1 MCGNLGLLLV
11 GHDGDAAPEAL
22 LEEMARVVAMR
33 GAQSYGFVAAAGGKS
48 MTMHKAVLTKR
59 DDIATALRRAV
70 RRRKLLSTTSL
81 DARERAAVAEAAL
94 RGYSEWDLRSAV
106 WRFLKTAHGAF
117 GLCATTSLAPGAVVL
132 GSVKQPL
139 IVGVGRGFV
148 AYASERAAVHVGAV
162 GAALKYRY
170 VLAEGDVVSIAPE
183 AAEQGT
189 LGGSGCRLALARVD
203 ADAAVF
209 RDLESTDLCDAERN
223 ALMMRPLPGGPPGDV
238 VGDDLRDL
246 PVLASALARS
256 FRLDTS
262 PNAAAARAFAKA
274 VFDADRMR
282 RSSLDVVVVAVEASL
297 WVAEQWAANARA
309 ACPVLRVVVASA
321 NKALAAL
328 TACES
333 GTHGGATSA
342 HATVFP
348 SGDTPARRCR
358 GAVALAVSH
367 SGQTFPTLNAA
378 RALRDAGAD
387 VFVVAGSLD
396 VQLAEVVKGG
406 QSFRKGA
413 RRSKRVLVTGAGVR
427 LAEAASL
434 TTALTHV
441 LLTELLLAL
450 AAKAPR
456 GSCLLRAGDVK
467 DLETLADACVHDHL
481 PNLCP
486 GPAPRPSRDAH
497 AGARALGER
506 WADHVLEPLACFV
519 LATAYVLVSVTAGT
533 PLVTTAVFY
542 SCGYR
547 SPAVAALD
555 ALLYAFF
562 PVVAALVLR
571 FVQKRTM
578 LARFGRRTIMVLD
591 VPMVHQCAVAFGQ
604 KLFGLSYGLNGV
616 DFAGANPRGHRTAG
630 RANPADHGVHRMLHR
645 VVRGT
650 LVALGV
656 PDGRLKALVDVECAA
671 YLTALQLKS
680 LSNWGVGAELAT
692 VGHHSYVPG
701 VVDAA
706 LIFDAFQRP
715 VFLSEVHHASPRAP
729 DARRL
734 SFLEAPE
741 ARFGAVGPGVVAPRR
756 AARTRGRCWRR
767 TPSWRRSTRAAS
779 RRWSG
784 SSPRVGWLNRP
795 ARSRTASDEKGL
807 DDSRRSWRDLA
818 ARAAAPASARTV
830 RVRELDVSAY
840 AALDMDLSRGGTPW
854 GDHAHFAAATALAV
868 PTAAPSA
875 PSSRAS
881 SPGPGLD
888 LDKSLSGDAPLSLGL
903 DLQRAAPPAAPL
915 PPTDLARLDE
925 VNSEKTKSRD
935 SLEDLDVVLQDSF
948 RQDPPPDDDTAADA
962 ADAAAPATARTRRR
976 PRLSPARRGRVSA
989 PKRAAAARLPHV
1001 DAAAGLGRAQDD
1013 RRWRGPRAA
1022 PSAMAR
1028 ATVALTP
1035 QIQKRMDVLSKVF
1048 EGWEE
1053 DCMNCKAFAASLADW
1068 TTPKGAEVIREGED
1082 AAQPQLLICESGAA
1096 EVFVTTTTK
1105 SGAKKQ
1111 KRVAR
1116 LVAPFYVGEGQ
1127 VIARSVPTATIKAA
1141 QDLAGSRWTSSRA
1154 TSYYGRT
1161 RSRSASRAHT
1171 YNDGLFFGNIDNA
1184 AFFAAFEAFA
1194 KRTFCA
1200 ENVVFLRG
1208 YRDLQTETDAAAAV
1222 ARVER
1227 LFRDHV
1233 DVDASDADNLAV
1245 NVSQKVVR
1253 ESKKNFAAA
1262 READDVAAL
1271 RTVFDKC
1278 AEEIN
1283 QMLTKDIIPNFMNG
1297 DEYRAYLLGAWP
1309 LPKRPPKRRSTACGL
1324 M

>member
-70 RRRKLLSTTSL
+70 RRRVGARALGTRPLLLAAHRRDVLEVGRRRCFGCDLPVMAL
-81 DARERAAVAEAAL
+81 DALRAWLAVRLGRAPPSTGDSCVASGALELLFAAGDCAAAARLALALDDARAGDVALRSAVAAALRRVLDELRDPARAFASSGAKARAVGGSRNCCPRLRSTRERAAVAEAAL

-148 AYASERAAVHVGAV
+148 AYASERAAVHVGAI

-170 VLAEGDVVSIAPE
+170 VLAKGDVVSVAPE
-183 AAEQGT
+183 ATVQGT

-209 RDLESTDLCDAERN
+209 RDL
-223 ALMMRPLPGGPPGDV
+223 G
-238 VGDDLRDL
+238 
-246 PVLASALARS
+246 

-262 PNAAAARAFAKA
+262 PNAAAARAFAEA

-297 WVAEQWAANARA
+297 
-309 ACPVLRVVVASA
+309 
-321 NKALAAL
+321 
-328 TACES
+328 
-333 GTHGGATSA
+333 
-342 HATVFP
+342 
-348 SGDTPARRCR
+348 
-358 GAVALAVSH
+358 
-367 SGQTFPTLNAA
+367 GQTFPTLNAA

-406 QSFRKGA
+406 QSFGRA
-413 RRSKRVLVTGAGVR
+413 RRS
-427 LAEAASL
+427 
-434 TTALTHV
+434 
-441 LLTELLLAL
+441 
-450 AAKAPR
+450 
-456 GSCLLRAGDVK
+456 
-467 DLETLADACVHDHL
+467 AC
-481 PNLCP
+481 
-486 GPAPRPSRDAH
+486 
-497 AGARALGER
+497 
-506 WADHVLEPLACFV
+506 
-519 LATAYVLVSVTAGT
+519 
-533 PLVTTAVFY
+533 

-616 DFAGANPRGHRTAG
+616 DFAGANQRTSSGGSSRANFQILGRIDSADFWTGRSLSSSSRSSFDSHAG
-630 RANPADHGVHRMLHR
+630 ANPADHGVHRMLHR

-692 VGHHSYVPG
+692 VGHHSSCP
-701 VVDAA
+701 ASSTP

-741 ARFGAVGPGVVAPRR
+741 AGSAPSAPASSARRR
-756 AARTRGRCWRR
+756 AADQRALLAAHAVVETLYEGRVASLERLVAFYAAQAGARVATTPAPASPAAPVDGGRPRDDLERVATTDQFLASLDASQRGSGGWLN
-767 TPSWRRSTRAAS
+767 RALDAS
-779 RRWSG
+779 QRGSG
-784 SSPRVGWLNRP
+784 GWLNRP

-818 ARAAAPASARTV
+818 
-830 RVRELDVSAY
+830 
-840 AALDMDLSRGGTPW
+840 
-854 GDHAHFAAATALAV
+854 
-868 PTAAPSA
+868 
-875 PSSRAS
+875 RAS
-881 SPGPGLD
+881 
-888 LDKSLSGDAPLSLGL
+888 
-903 DLQRAAPPAAPL
+903 
-915 PPTDLARLDE
+915 
-925 VNSEKTKSRD
+925 
-935 SLEDLDVVLQDSF
+935 
-948 RQDPPPDDDTAADA
+948 
-962 ADAAAPATARTRRR
+962 R
-976 PRLSPARRGRVSA
+976 PRSASRTVSA

-1001 DAAAGLGRAQDD
+1001 DAAAGPGRAQDD
-1013 RRWRGPRAA
+1013 RRWRGPQAA

-1082 AAQPQLLICESGAA
+1082 AAQPAIDLRVRRGGLCRDDG
-1096 EVFVTTTTK
+1096 EVRRQ
-1105 SGAKKQ
+1105 KQ

-1127 VIARSVPTATIKAA
+1127 IEIRAFERAPASCIRDDFRETLTAKTDEKSLPTRVVGAPTP
-1141 QDLAGSRWTSSRA
+1141 S
-1154 TSYYGRT
+1154 
-1161 RSRSASRAHT
+1161 
-1171 YNDGLFFGNIDNA
+1171 DGLFFGNIDNA

-1283 QMLTKDIIPNFMNG
+1283 QMLTKDIIPTS
-1297 DEYRAYLLGAWP
+1297 ERRRAPRLPARRLAAPEAAAEAPVDGVRTHVMLPLREAPKVASRGGAQV
-1309 LPKRPPKRRSTACGL
+1309 S
-1324 M
+1324 

>member
-70 RRRKLLSTTSL
+70 RRRVGARAL
-81 DARERAAVAEAAL
+81 DGPRRLRAL
-94 RGYSEWDLRSAV
+94 RDDV
-106 WRFLKTAHGAF
+106 VGAR
-117 GLCATTSLAPGAVVL
+117 AVVL

-148 AYASERAAVHVGAV
+148 AYASERAAVHVGAI

-170 VLAEGDVVSIAPE
+170 VLAEGDVSIAPE
-183 AAEQGT
+183 ATEQGT
-189 LGGSGCRLALARVD
+189 LAGP
-203 ADAAVF
+203 AA
-209 RDLESTDLCDAERN
+209 
-223 ALMMRPLPGGPPGDV
+223 
-238 VGDDLRDL
+238 
-246 PVLASALARS
+246 ASRS
-256 FRLDTS
+256 RAFRLDTS

-542 SCGYR
+542 S
-547 SPAVAALD
+547 
-555 ALLYAFF
+555 
-562 PVVAALVLR
+562 
-571 FVQKRTM
+571 
-578 LARFGRRTIMVLD
+578 
-591 VPMVHQCAVAFGQ
+591 
-604 KLFGLSYGLNGV
+604 
-616 DFAGANPRGHRTAG
+616 
-630 RANPADHGVHRMLHR
+630 ANPADHGVHRMLHR

-741 ARFGAVGPGVVAPRR
+741 ARFDIWRSQAGTRVATTPAPASPAAPVDGGRPRDDLER
-756 AARTRGRCWRR
+756 VAT
-767 TPSWRRSTRAAS
+767 TDQFLAS
-779 RRWSG
+779 
-784 SSPRVGWLNRP
+784 LD
-795 ARSRTASDEKGL
+795 ASQ
-807 DDSRRSWRDLA
+807 R
-818 ARAAAPASARTV
+818 ARAA
-830 RVRELDVSAY
+830 
-840 AALDMDLSRGGTPW
+840 G
-854 GDHAHFAAATALAV
+854 
-868 PTAAPSA
+868 
-875 PSSRAS
+875 
-881 SPGPGLD
+881 
-888 LDKSLSGDAPLSLGL
+888 
-903 DLQRAAPPAAPL
+903 
-915 PPTDLARLDE
+915 
-925 VNSEKTKSRD
+925 
-935 SLEDLDVVLQDSF
+935 
-948 RQDPPPDDDTAADA
+948 
-962 ADAAAPATARTRRR
+962 
-976 PRLSPARRGRVSA
+976 
-989 PKRAAAARLPHV
+989 
-1001 DAAAGLGRAQDD
+1001 
-1013 RRWRGPRAA
+1013 
-1022 PSAMAR
+1022 
-1028 ATVALTP
+1028 
-1035 QIQKRMDVLSKVF
+1035 
-1048 EGWEE
+1048 
-1053 DCMNCKAFAASLADW
+1053 
-1068 TTPKGAEVIREGED
+1068 
-1082 AAQPQLLICESGAA
+1082 
-1096 EVFVTTTTK
+1096 
-1105 SGAKKQ
+1105 
-1111 KRVAR
+1111 
-1116 LVAPFYVGEGQ
+1116 
-1127 VIARSVPTATIKAA
+1127 
-1141 QDLAGSRWTSSRA
+1141 
-1154 TSYYGRT
+1154 
-1161 RSRSASRAHT
+1161 
-1171 YNDGLFFGNIDNA
+1171 
-1184 AFFAAFEAFA
+1184 
-1194 KRTFCA
+1194 
-1200 ENVVFLRG
+1200 
-1208 YRDLQTETDAAAAV
+1208 
-1222 ARVER
+1222 
-1227 LFRDHV
+1227 
-1233 DVDASDADNLAV
+1233 
-1245 NVSQKVVR
+1245 
-1253 ESKKNFAAA
+1253 
-1262 READDVAAL
+1262 
-1271 RTVFDKC
+1271 
-1278 AEEIN
+1278 
-1283 QMLTKDIIPNFMNG
+1283 
-1297 DEYRAYLLGAWP
+1297 
-1309 LPKRPPKRRSTACGL
+1309 
-1324 M
+1324 

>member
-11 GHDGDAAPEAL
+11 GHDGDAPPEAL

-70 RRRKLLSTTSL
+70 RRRVGARALATRPLLLAAHLRFATSSRSTAVEAHPHSWLGPVAALPPSAPGAPPPKPTRRLVAITHNGDFEGLDVGRCFGCDLPVMALDALRAWLAVRLGRAPPSTGDSCVASGALELLFAAGDCAAAARLALAPLDDARAGDVALRSAVAAALRRVLDELRDPARAFASSDAKARDAVEARLQKLLSETAL

-170 VLAEGDVVSIAPE
+170 VLAEGDVVSVAPE
-183 AAEQGT
+183 ATEQGT

-209 RDLESTDLCDAERN
+209 RDLGSTDLCDAERN

-533 PLVTTAVFY
+533 PLVSTAVFY

-562 PVVAALVLR
+562 PVVAALALR

-630 RANPADHGVHRMLHR
+630 RPDRTSKFSVASIRPIFGR
-645 VVRGT
+645 VDR
-650 LVALGV
+650 
-656 PDGRLKALVDVECAA
+656 
-671 YLTALQLKS
+671 S
-680 LSNWGVGAELAT
+680 
-692 VGHHSYVPG
+692 
-701 VVDAA
+701 
-706 LIFDAFQRP
+706 
-715 VFLSEVHHASPRAP
+715 
-729 DARRL
+729 RRV
-734 SFLEAPE
+734 LEADLIRTQ
-741 ARFGAVGPGVVAPRR
+741 ARTPRTTACTACSTASS
-756 AARTRGRCWRR
+756 AAR
-767 TPSWRRSTRAAS
+767 S
-779 RRWSG
+779 
-784 SSPRVGWLNRP
+784 
-795 ARSRTASDEKGL
+795 
-807 DDSRRSWRDLA
+807 
-818 ARAAAPASARTV
+818 
-830 RVRELDVSAY
+830 
-840 AALDMDLSRGGTPW
+840 
-854 GDHAHFAAATALAV
+854 
-868 PTAAPSA
+868 
-875 PSSRAS
+875 
-881 SPGPGLD
+881 
-888 LDKSLSGDAPLSLGL
+888 
-903 DLQRAAPPAAPL
+903 
-915 PPTDLARLDE
+915 
-925 VNSEKTKSRD
+925 
-935 SLEDLDVVLQDSF
+935 
-948 RQDPPPDDDTAADA
+948 
-962 ADAAAPATARTRRR
+962 
-976 PRLSPARRGRVSA
+976 
-989 PKRAAAARLPHV
+989 
-1001 DAAAGLGRAQDD
+1001 
-1013 RRWRGPRAA
+1013 
-1022 PSAMAR
+1022 
-1028 ATVALTP
+1028 
-1035 QIQKRMDVLSKVF
+1035 
-1048 EGWEE
+1048 
-1053 DCMNCKAFAASLADW
+1053 
-1068 TTPKGAEVIREGED
+1068 
-1082 AAQPQLLICESGAA
+1082 
-1096 EVFVTTTTK
+1096 
-1105 SGAKKQ
+1105 
-1111 KRVAR
+1111 
-1116 LVAPFYVGEGQ
+1116 
-1127 VIARSVPTATIKAA
+1127 
-1141 QDLAGSRWTSSRA
+1141 
-1154 TSYYGRT
+1154 
-1161 RSRSASRAHT
+1161 SRSACPT
-1171 YNDGLFFGNIDNA
+1171 G
-1184 AFFAAFEAFA
+1184 
-1194 KRTFCA
+1194 
-1200 ENVVFLRG
+1200 V
-1208 YRDLQTETDAAAAV
+1208 
-1222 ARVER
+1222 
-1227 LFRDHV
+1227 
-1233 DVDASDADNLAV
+1233 
-1245 NVSQKVVR
+1245 
-1253 ESKKNFAAA
+1253 
-1262 READDVAAL
+1262 
-1271 RTVFDKC
+1271 
-1278 AEEIN
+1278 
-1283 QMLTKDIIPNFMNG
+1283 
-1297 DEYRAYLLGAWP
+1297 
-1309 LPKRPPKRRSTACGL
+1309 
-1324 M
+1324 